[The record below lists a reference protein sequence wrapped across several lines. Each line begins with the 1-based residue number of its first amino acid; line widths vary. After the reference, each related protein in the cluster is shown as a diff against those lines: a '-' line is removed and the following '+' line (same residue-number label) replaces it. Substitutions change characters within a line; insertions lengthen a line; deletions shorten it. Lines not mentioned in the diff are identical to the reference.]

1 MKNRTKK
8 QYVLAIYLSLVLAA
22 LIAFEPLRHNDFISY
37 DDAMYV
43 TDNPSVNQGFTLD
56 SLRWAFTTTHASNWH
71 PLTWLSHMLDC
82 RLFGLNPFFHHLIN
96 LLLHITNTLLLFWV
110 LKKMTA
116 ALWQS
121 AFVAALFAL
130 HPLHVESVAWVA
142 ERKDVLSSLFWM
154 LSTIAYI
161 RYTERPGPYR
171 YSLII
176 LLFALGLMAKPM
188 LVTLPFVLLLLDYWP
203 LDRFQKS
210 KTRRLILEKLPL
222 FVLTAASSAV
232 TYLVQKTT
240 GATEMVANLPLSY
253 RINNALVSY
262 VSYIAKMF
270 YPSRLTVLY
279 PHKAITLPVWQPIIS
294 ILLLIAIT
302 AAIIYLARHQ
312 QRYLLTGWFWYL
324 GTLVPVIGLVQVGKQ
339 ALADRYTYLPS
350 IGLFII
356 LAWSFPKLLAKFP
369 YRKLLFRILPLAAV
383 TILII
388 CTRIQ
393 LSYWRNTFTLCNRA
407 LAVTEEN
414 SVMHYTL
421 ANAQRTAGS
430 IDKAITHYRRALQLE
445 PNHSRTHGNLG
456 FSLLQKDRLEEAVKH
471 LQHAVR
477 IDPDYINA
485 RYNLALTLSKLGS
498 LDEAI
503 SQYRRVL
510 QTDPD
515 YPAALNGIAWI
526 LCTHPDLNKHDP
538 NQAIEL
544 AKRAARLTEY
554 KNPDILDTLA
564 KSYAEA
570 GKFDMAVTT
579 AELALKLAAQQQ
591 NYELLTHLRKQLK
604 LYKQGKNEIP

>member
-8 QYVLAIYLSLVLAA
+8 QYILAIYLSLVLAC
-22 LIAFEPLRHNDFISY
+22 LIAFEPLRRNDFISY

-43 TDNPSVNQGFTLD
+43 TDNPSVNQGFTLQ
-56 SLRWAFTTTHASNWH
+56 SIRWAFTTTHASNWH

-96 LLLHITNTLLLFWV
+96 LLLHIANTLLLFWV

-142 ERKDVLSSLFWM
+142 ERKDVLSSLLWM
-154 LSTIAYI
+154 LTTIAYI

-188 LVTLPFVLLLLDYWP
+188 LVTLPFILLLLDYWP
-203 LDRFQKS
+203 IDRFQKS
-210 KTRRLILEKLPL
+210 KAHRLLLEKLPL
-222 FVLTAASSAV
+222 FALTAASSTV

-253 RINNALVSY
+253 RVNNALVSY

-270 YPSRLTVLY
+270 YPARLAVLY
-279 PHKAITLPVWQPIIS
+279 PHKAVSLPLWQPIIS
-294 ILLLIAIT
+294 ILLLITVT
-302 AAIIYLARHQ
+302 AAIIYLAGRR
-312 QRYLLTGWFWYL
+312 QRYLVTGWFWYL
-324 GTLVPVIGLVQVGKQ
+324 GTLIPVIGLVQVGKQ

-356 LAWSFPKLLAKFP
+356 LAWSVPKLLAKFP
-369 YRKLLFRILPLAAV
+369 YRKVVLSTTALAAL
-383 TILII
+383 TALLI

-393 LSYWRNTFTLCNRA
+393 LSHWRNTFTLCNRA
-407 LAVTEEN
+407 LAVTEQN

-421 ANAQRTAGS
+421 ANALRTAGS
-430 IDKAITHYRRALQLE
+430 IDEAITHYQKALQLE

-456 FSLLQKDRLEEAVKH
+456 FSLLLKDKLQQAVKH
-471 LQHAVR
+471 LQHAVQ
-477 IDPDYINA
+477 IDPAYINA

-503 SQYRRVL
+503 SHYHRVL

-526 LCTHPDLNKHDP
+526 LCTHPDQNKRNP
-538 NQAIEL
+538 NRAVEL
-544 AKRAARLTEY
+544 AKSAAQLTEY

-579 AELALKLAAQQQ
+579 AELALKLASQQQ
-591 NYELLTHLRKQLK
+591 NYELLTHIRSQLE
-604 LYKQGKNEIP
+604 LYKHQKK